1 LTKDLFVYYSI
12 NMVEDHSH
20 RARKLTAVDLFCGGG
35 GISCGLERA
44 GFDVLAGVDNE
55 PTYLQSYKINFP
67 HSISLGH
74 DLSEVSA
81 VQVMHEVDI
90 KKGSLDI
97 LAGGPP
103 CQGFSKNVPRKNRYL
118 EDPKNQLIAAFLRFA
133 EASMPRFI
141 LMENVAEMR
150 EGFDGA
156 YTSLLL
162 EALESK
168 HLGYAVTHRA
178 LYAPDF
184 GVPQRRRRAF
194 FLASRDGE
202 QIALPSPTHSKPSAG
217 FDLFVP
223 ESYVT
228 VWDAIGDLPPLEHGE
243 GVSPCDYETGPQN
256 EFQKWAR
263 QGGEVVYN
271 HVARKLQPT
280 QYERLSSLEPGQ
292 GMRDLPEHLRAKSG
306 YSGAYG
312 RLTKSMIAPTITRWV
327 FHPGSGR
334 FGHPVQP
341 RVITIREA
349 ARLQA
354 FPDSFRFAGTYIQ
367 QSHQVGNAVP
377 PLLAERIGLVV
388 AAQGS

>member
-1 LTKDLFVYYSI
+1 MSEEKPSDCL
-12 NMVEDHSH
+12 
-20 RARKLTAVDLFCGGG
+20 RRLTAVDLFCGGG

-44 GFDVLAGVDNE
+44 GFRVLAGVDNE
-55 PTYLQSYKINFP
+55 PTYLQSYKVNFP
-67 HSISLGH
+67 NALSLGH
-74 DLSEVSA
+74 DLSEVTA
-81 VQVMHEVDI
+81 AQVMQEVGI
-90 KKGSLDI
+90 QRGRLDL

-118 EDPKNQLIAAFLRFA
+118 EDPKNQMVAAFLRFA

-141 LMENVAEMR
+141 LMENVAEMKA
-150 EGFDGA
+150 GFDGA
-156 YTSLLL
+156 YTHLLL

-168 HLGYAVTHRA
+168 HLGYAVTHQV
-178 LYAPDF
+178 LHAPDF

-194 FLASRDGE
+194 FLATRDGE
-202 QIALPSPTHSKPSAG
+202 QVSLPQPTHSKPG
-217 FDLFVP
+217 PVLDLFAP
-223 ESYVT
+223 GDYVS
-228 VWDAIGDLPPLEHGE
+228 VWDAISDLPPLEHGE
-243 GVSPCDYETGPQN
+243 GVSPCDYRAEPQN
-256 EFQKWAR
+256 DFQRWAR
-263 QGGEVVYN
+263 LGSNTVYN

-280 QYERLSSLEPGQ
+280 QYERLSCLEPGQ
-292 GMRDLPEHLRAKSG
+292 GMRDLPERLRAKSG

-312 RLTKSMIAPTITRWV
+312 RLTKTMIAPTITRWV

-334 FGHPVQP
+334 FGHPVQA

-377 PLLAERIGLVV
+377 PLLAEQIGR
-388 AAQGS
+388 AMTAQNG

>member
-1 LTKDLFVYYSI
+1 MSKQK
-12 NMVEDHSH
+12 NGC
-20 RARKLTAVDLFCGGG
+20 RAQELTALDLFCGGG

-44 GFDVLAGVDNE
+44 GFRVLAGVDNE
-55 PTYLQSYKINFP
+55 PTYIQSYRVNFP
-67 HSISLGH
+67 KALSLAH
-74 DLSEVSA
+74 DLSETPA
-81 VQVMHEVDI
+81 VQVMQEAGI
-90 KKGSLDI
+90 KRGCLDV

-118 EDPKNQLIAAFLRFA
+118 EDPKNQLVAAFLRFA

-141 LMENVAEMR
+141 LMENVAEMK

-168 HLGYAVTHRA
+168 HLGYAVTHRV
-178 LYAPDF
+178 LHAPDF

-202 QIALPSPTHSKPSAG
+202 QVEMPHPTHSKCAEG
-217 FDLFVP
+217 GDLFAP
-223 ESYVT
+223 TSYVT
-228 VWDAIGDLPPLEHGE
+228 VWDAISDLPPLEHGE
-243 GVSPCDYETGPQN
+243 GISPCGYETEPQN
-256 EFQKWAR
+256 DFQRWAR
-263 QGGEVVYN
+263 LGSEDVDQVYN

-292 GMRDLPEHLRAKSG
+292 GMRDLPEHLRTKSG

-312 RLTKSMIAPTITRWV
+312 RLTRTMIAPTITRWV

-377 PLLAERIGLVV
+377 PLLAERIGLAV
-388 AAQGS
+388 AARGD